1 MMVQEEALRKSFPV
15 YYWEVLPIFSDKKI
29 NEALPISS
37 KPSLTVHTV
46 FIFGTYLRLDSF
58 GGLIVLL

>member
-1 MMVQEEALRKSFPV
+1 MMVQKEALKKPFPLSGKPFISFVVKST
-15 YYWEVLPIFSDKKI
+15 K
-29 NEALPISS
+29 LPISS

-46 FIFGTYLRLDSF
+46 FIFGIYLQLDSF